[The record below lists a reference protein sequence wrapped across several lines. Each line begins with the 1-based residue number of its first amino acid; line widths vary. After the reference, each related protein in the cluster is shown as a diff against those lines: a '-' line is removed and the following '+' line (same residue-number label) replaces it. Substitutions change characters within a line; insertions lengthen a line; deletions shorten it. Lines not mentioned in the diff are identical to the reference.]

1 MSGRTRLIAAGVIAL
16 IVCLLFYVLMIRP
29 RKSEL
34 TDLRAQVL
42 QEEQKTNQL
51 NLTLAHLRE
60 LQDNAPKAQAELARI
75 KQFVPENNEV
85 ANFVFQVQTAA
96 DEAGVGFV
104 QVSNELPKTP
114 PEGAALSEIR
124 VTIGAKGGYFAIQ
137 DFIRRLYDL
146 KRALRIDTA
155 TLTGETNDSTHVTI
169 EKLLITAR
177 IFFELPDPA
186 VAPVGTTPVPAVSP
200 TPTPATVP

>member
-1 MSGRTRLIAAGVIAL
+1 MSGRTRLILAGVIAL

-34 TDLRAQVL
+34 SDLQAQVL
-42 QEEQKTNQL
+42 QEEQKTTQL

-60 LQDNAPKAQAELARI
+60 LQDHAPQAQAELARI
-75 KQFVPENNEV
+75 KQFVPENNDF
-85 ANFVFQVQTAA
+85 ANFVFQVQAAA
-96 DEAGVGFV
+96 DQAGVGVV
-104 QVSNELPKTP
+104 QVTNELPKTP

-146 KRALRIDTA
+146 KRAVRIDTA
-155 TLTGETNDSTHVTI
+155 NLSGETDEETHVTI
-169 EKLLITAR
+169 EKLVITAR
-177 IFFELPDPA
+177 IFFELPDTAA
-186 VAPVGTTPVPAVSP
+186 VPTGTTPVPATSP
-200 TPTPATVP
+200 TPAPATTP